1 MQCVPSCKPADPSEA
16 PVGFGQVANTVLHL
30 RAAEEGF
37 KRADRKQSMEVLT
50 PRHDAAE
57 RSASVVG
64 CVFAMLATIVGGG
77 ALSLPYALKSLGVLK
92 GLAILAVAAV
102 ASDLSLLALC
112 SASRRTGIVAL
123 PQLARHTHGK
133 KAEVLCSVS
142 LLVLCAFVAVAY
154 VSLLRDMLALATGL
168 DDGRV
173 LYFCLIFVLLPLSLF
188 HDVSRLSFAAVVS
201 FCAAILVSATFAIR
215 APAALDRGGAGW
227 ANLVLAPGE
236 APDAFVALGAVP
248 IVSILYLCQFNIL
261 SVHSRLHDPT
271 RDRLKTLVH
280 TAVGLSTLLYVVLGL
295 AGLAVCRDVPL
306 DDAQDAPASVLF
318 RELSTEG
325 TSSLGRRSRA
335 SRRTTPRTR
344 SWAPAR
350 WPLGSRSCSTRRRSS
365 SRSATRSR
373 RCPRSSAAPRGRR
386 RRRRGRC
393 ASTSARGSRRR
404 RRRRR
409 KRHPCGRARPSRPRG
424 TTSC

>member
-1 MQCVPSCKPADPSEA
+1 MQCVPTCKPADPSEA
-16 PVGFGQVANTVLHL
+16 PVGFGQVADTVLHL

-227 ANLVLAPGE
+227 ADLVLAPGE
-236 APDAFVALGAVP
+236 APDAFAALGAVP

-306 DDAQDAPASVLF
+306 DDAQDAPAGVLF

-344 SWAPAR
+344 SWGPAP
-350 WPLGSRSCSTRRRSS
+350 WPLASRSSSTRRRSS

-373 RCPRSSAAPRGRR
+373 RCPRSSAALRRRR

-404 RRRRR
+404 RRRMR
-409 KRHPCGRARPSRPRG
+409 KRHPCGRARPSRPRA

>member
-227 ANLVLAPGE
+227 ADLVLAPGE
-236 APDAFVALGAVP
+236 APDAFAALGAVP

-306 DDAQDAPASVLF
+306 DDAQDALAGVLF

-350 WPLGSRSCSTRRRSS
+350 WPLASRSSSTRRRSS

-404 RRRRR
+404 RRRMR

>member
-1 MQCVPSCKPADPSEA
+1 MQCVPTCKPADPSEA

-227 ANLVLAPGE
+227 ADLVLAPGE
-236 APDAFVALGAVP
+236 APDAFAALGAVP

-306 DDAQDAPASVLF
+306 DDAQDAPAGVLF
-318 RELSTEG
+318 RELSTG
-325 TSSLGRRSRA
+325 KN
-335 SRRTTPRTR
+335 
-344 SWAPAR
+344 
-350 WPLGSRSCSTRRRSS
+350 RRRSVGA
-365 SRSATRSR
+365 RV
-373 RCPRSSAAPRGRR
+373 PRGE
-386 RRRRGRC
+386 RRRGPAPGHLRPGLWRRDPPQH
-393 ASTSARGSRRR
+393 AGDRHPAPRLARGAARGLRLR
-404 RRRRR
+404 LAGGAGDAADDAPR
-409 KRHPCGRARPSRPRG
+409 RARAAHDADEG
-424 TTSC
+424 G

>member
-154 VSLLRDMLALATGL
+154 VSLLRDMLALATGWA
-168 DDGRV
+168 GNKNMQ
-173 LYFCLIFVLLPLSLF
+173 
-188 HDVSRLSFAAVVS
+188 HDFNMNVFARNH
-201 FCAAILVSATFAIR
+201 F
-215 APAALDRGGAGW
+215 
-227 ANLVLAPGE
+227 
-236 APDAFVALGAVP
+236 
-248 IVSILYLCQFNIL
+248 
-261 SVHSRLHDPT
+261 
-271 RDRLKTLVH
+271 
-280 TAVGLSTLLYVVLGL
+280 
-295 AGLAVCRDVPL
+295 AVC
-306 DDAQDAPASVLF
+306 Q
-318 RELSTEG
+318 ESTE
-325 TSSLGRRSRA
+325 SKRSVQK
-335 SRRTTPRTR
+335 
-344 SWAPAR
+344 
-350 WPLGSRSCSTRRRSS
+350 
-365 SRSATRSR
+365 SAE
-373 RCPRSSAAPRGRR
+373 
-386 RRRRGRC
+386 
-393 ASTSARGSRRR
+393 
-404 RRRRR
+404 
-409 KRHPCGRARPSRPRG
+409 
-424 TTSC
+424 TTSI

>member
-1 MQCVPSCKPADPSEA
+1 
-16 PVGFGQVANTVLHL
+16 VGFGQVANTVLHL

-77 ALSLPYALKSLGVLK
+77 ALSLPYALKSLGVPK

-201 FCAAILVSATFAIR
+201 FCAAILVSATFAMR

-227 ANLVLAPGE
+227 ADLVLAPGE
-236 APDAFVALGAVP
+236 APDAFAALGAVP

-306 DDAQDAPASVLF
+306 DDAQDALAGVLF

-350 WPLGSRSCSTRRRSS
+350 WPLASRSSSTRRRSS

-404 RRRRR
+404 RRRTR
-409 KRHPCGRARPSRPRG
+409 KRHPCGRARPSRLRG

>member
-1 MQCVPSCKPADPSEA
+1 MQCVPTCKPADPSEA

-227 ANLVLAPGE
+227 ADLVLAPGE
-236 APDAFVALGAVP
+236 APDAFAALGAVP

-306 DDAQDAPASVLF
+306 DDAQDAPAGVLF

-344 SWAPAR
+344 SWGPAP
-350 WPLGSRSCSTRRRSS
+350 WPLASRSSSTRRRSS

-373 RCPRSSAAPRGRR
+373 RCPRSSAALRRRR

-404 RRRRR
+404 RRRMR